1 MPFDAF
7 EAVRTIVKE
16 RFKAQDEVT
25 LLRSL
30 LTHFQD
36 NGQLRS
42 PGMPRRK
49 RIIIDAVHYLLV
61 RDEMDA

>member
-1 MPFDAF
+1 M
-7 EAVRTIVKE
+7 VRAIVKE
-16 RFKAQDEVT
+16 RFKAGDTVT
-25 LLRSL
+25 LLRWL

-49 RIIIDAVHYLLV
+49 RIVMDGVHYLLV